1 MNSRIQQLL
10 EFIEEDPNDVFT
22 HYALALEFWNLNQLE
37 EALVSMLKAKE
48 LDNEYLAIYY
58 QLGKILEA
66 LKEYSKAREIFEEGM
81 RIAKSQQNSKT
92 YSELEFALEDIEDL

>member
-22 HYALALEFWNLNQLE
+22 HYALALEYWNLNKLE
-37 EALVSMLKAKE
+37 EALTFMLKAKE

-58 QLGKILEA
+58 QLGKIFEI
-66 LKEYSKAREIFEEGM
+66 LKDYTNAREVFQEGM
-81 RIAKSQQNSKT
+81 EIAKSQQNSKT

>member
-10 EFIEEDPNDVFT
+10 EFIYEDPNDVFT
-22 HYALALEFWNLNQLE
+22 HYALALEYWNLNQLD
-37 EALVSMLKAKE
+37 EALASMLKAKE
-48 LDNEYLAIYY
+48 LDNDYLAIYY
-58 QLGKILEA
+58 QLGKIFEA
-66 LKEYSKAREIFEEGM
+66 LKEYSKARDIFEEGM

>member
-1 MNSRIQQLL
+1 MISRIQLLL

-22 HYALALEFWNLNQLE
+22 HYALALEYWNLNKIE
-37 EALVSMLKAKE
+37 EALAFMLKAKE

-58 QLGKILEA
+58 QLGKILET
-66 LKEYSKAREIFEEGM
+66 LKDYTKAREVFQEGM
-81 RIAKSQQNSKT
+81 EIAKSQQNSKT

>member
-10 EFIEEDPNDVFT
+10 EFIAEDPNDVFT
-22 HYALALEFWNLNQLE
+22 HYALALEYWNLNQLE
-37 EALVSMLKAKE
+37 EALTSMLKAKE

-58 QLGKILEA
+58 QLGKIFEA
-66 LKEYSKAREIFEEGM
+66 IKDYAKAREIFEEGM
-81 RIAKSQQNSKT
+81 RIAKYQQNSKT